1 MVAAVSDRALVEDF
15 QDVLSGPKLQGRGP
29 IRSFEQGEEPKMA
42 DSALFVGWN
51 QPARGREAGAVA
63 AFGEGVQYF
72 GELAA
77 RGEIESF
84 EPFFLDAG
92 NAHGGDLNGF
102 FLVRGERASLD
113 RLRYDDERFRSWIAK
128 AQLNVDGIGV
138 LGAVTGETL
147 GQQMAVFTEAVAGLN

>member
-1 MVAAVSDRALVEDF
+1 
-15 QDVLSGPKLQGRGP
+15 LSGPKLQGGGP
-29 IRSFEQGEEPKMA
+29 IRSFEEGEEPKMS

-77 RGEIESF
+77 RGDIESF
-84 EPFFLDAG
+84 EPFFLD
-92 NAHGGDLNGF
+92 AHGGDLNGF

-113 RLRYDDERFRSWIAK
+113 RLRYDDERFRSWIIK

-147 GQQMAVFTEAVAGLN
+147 GQQMAVFTETVAGLD

>member
-1 MVAAVSDRALVEDF
+1 MS
-15 QDVLSGPKLQGRGP
+15 
-29 IRSFEQGEEPKMA
+29 

-84 EPFFLDAG
+84 EPFFLDA
-92 NAHGGDLNGF
+92 HGGDLNGF
-102 FLVRGERASLD
+102 FLVRANGRAWTYSATTTSD
-113 RLRYDDERFRSWIAK
+113 S
-128 AQLNVDGIGV
+128 
-138 LGAVTGETL
+138 GAG
-147 GQQMAVFTEAVAGLN
+147 